1 MTKHCFPPAALMV
14 ALAIAAAVPAS
25 AGQRGAAPVPR
36 PGMPRDPAVGNSADQ
51 LPVGKGN
58 ISGVVAV
65 AGTGQPARRARVN
78 LSSTEMGRGRSTIT
92 DDSGRFAFA
101 QLPEGRYTMSA
112 SKQGYIA
119 GSYGQRIPGR
129 AGTPIQLADGQ
140 QMRIQLQIWRGSVIT
155 GVVLD
160 ETGEA
165 IPNTPVR
172 AFRYVFQGGQRVL
185 QQSGNAQTD
194 DRGVYRLF
202 GLQPGEYLVSATPR
216 GAILQ
221 PGAAVEEV
229 RVAVSAAIERAAASG
244 ALPAQAQASLI
255 ERAAAVSAGSGDAQ
269 PESGTGYAPVYYP
282 GTTSPSSATSITVG
296 PGEEKA
302 GIDFSY
308 QVVPVATVDGIVTS
322 STQMPPNVQ
331 VMLINT
337 GFNIPGLSPG
347 GARVDANGAFK
358 INNVPPGQYTVVAR
372 ATIQNGRGGGP
383 GGRGMAPTMVR
394 PDGGGRAMLAGPAAE
409 ATRLWGSVDI
419 SVDGRAVSNVLIN
432 LQQGVAVSGRIAFD
446 GTTAQPP
453 ADLSR
458 MRVNLQPVIT
468 PGTSGELVT
477 AAAGRVEADGKFTI
491 ASVVPGRYRLM
502 ASNAGEGWFLGS
514 SAIDGQDALDFAAE
528 IKGSVSSAVVTFTD
542 RRAELSG
549 TVTDEKSQPVSDYT
563 LIVFPADARYR
574 TPQSR
579 RIVSARPATDGRYS
593 FRSLPPGDYR
603 IATVL
608 DPEPGSWFD
617 PAFLEE
623 LEKSSV
629 RFSIAEGEKKE
640 QNLRVP
646 GA

>member
-1 MTKHCFPPAALMV
+1 
-14 ALAIAAAVPAS
+14 
-25 AGQRGAAPVPR
+25 
-36 PGMPRDPAVGNSADQ
+36 MPRDMPAGNTGDQ
-51 LPVGKGN
+51 LPVGKGS

-78 LSSTEMGRGRSTIT
+78 LSATEMGRSRSTVT
-92 DDSGRFAFA
+92 DESGRFAFA

-112 SKQGYIA
+112 SKQGYIG

-140 QMRIQLQIWRGSVIT
+140 QMRLQLQIWRGSVIT
-155 GVVLD
+155 GIVLD

-172 AFRYVFQGGQRVL
+172 VFRYVFQGGQRVL
-185 QQSGNAQTD
+185 QNAGQAQTD
-194 DRGVYRLF
+194 DRGVYRVF

-216 GAILQ
+216 NVSSN
-221 PGAAVEEV
+221 PGGVAAEEA
-229 RVAVSAAIERAAASG
+229 RLAVAAALERAAAAGG
-244 ALPAQAQASLI
+244 APGNFSVAVGQRVEAI
-255 ERAAAVSAGSGDAQ
+255 AANRVADGQ

-282 GTTSPSSATSITVG
+282 GTTSPASATSITVA

-308 QVVPVATVDGIVTS
+308 QVVPVATVEGIVTS

-331 VMLINT
+331 VMLINS
-337 GFNIPGLSPG
+337 GFNIAGLSPG

-358 INNVPPGQYTVVAR
+358 IPNVPPGQYTVVAR

-383 GGRGMAPTMVR
+383 GGRGMAPAMPR
-394 PDGGGRAMLAGPAAE
+394 PDGGGRAVLAGPPPE
-409 ATRLWGSVDI
+409 PTRLWGSVDI

-432 LQQGVAVSGRIAFD
+432 LQQGVPVSGRIAFE
-446 GTTAQPP
+446 GTTVQPP

-458 MRVNLQPVIT
+458 MRVNLQPVIA

-491 ASVVPGRYRLM
+491 TSVVPGRYRLM
-502 ASNAGEGWFLGS
+502 ASNPGEGWFLGS
-514 SAIDGQDALDFAAE
+514 SAIEGQDAIDFAVE
-528 IKGSVSSAVVTFTD
+528 IKGSVSSALVTFTD

-549 TVTDEKSQPVSDYT
+549 TVTDEKAQPVSDYT

-603 IATVL
+603 VAPVL

-623 LEKSSV
+623 LEKSSI

>member
-1 MTKHCFPPAALMV
+1 
-14 ALAIAAAVPAS
+14 
-25 AGQRGAAPVPR
+25 
-36 PGMPRDPAVGNSADQ
+36 MPRDMPAGNTGDQ
-51 LPVGKGN
+51 LPVGKGS

-78 LSSTEMGRGRSTIT
+78 LSATEMGRSRSTVT
-92 DDSGRFAFA
+92 DESGRFAFA

-112 SKQGYIA
+112 SKQGYIG

-140 QMRIQLQIWRGSVIT
+140 QMRLQLQIWRGSVIT
-155 GVVLD
+155 GIVLD

-172 AFRYVFQGGQRVL
+172 VFRYVFQGGQRVL
-185 QQSGNAQTD
+185 QNAGQAQTD
-194 DRGVYRLF
+194 DRGVYRVF

-216 GAILQ
+216 NVSSN
-221 PGAAVEEV
+221 PGGVAAEEA
-229 RVAVSAAIERAAASG
+229 RLAVAAALERAAAAGG
-244 ALPAQAQASLI
+244 APGNF
-255 ERAAAVSAGSGDAQ
+255 RVPDGQ

-282 GTTSPSSATSITVG
+282 GTTSPASATSITVA

-308 QVVPVATVDGIVTS
+308 QVVPVATVEGIVTS

-331 VMLINT
+331 VMLINS
-337 GFNIPGLSPG
+337 GFNIAGLSPG

-358 INNVPPGQYTVVAR
+358 IPNVPPGQYTVVAR

-383 GGRGMAPTMVR
+383 GGRGMAPAMPR
-394 PDGGGRAMLAGPAAE
+394 PDGGGRAVLAGPPPE
-409 ATRLWGSVDI
+409 PTRLWGSVDI

-432 LQQGVAVSGRIAFD
+432 LQQGVPVSGRIAFE
-446 GTTAQPP
+446 GTTVQPP

-458 MRVNLQPVIT
+458 MRVNLQPVIA

-491 ASVVPGRYRLM
+491 TSVVPGRYRLM
-502 ASNAGEGWFLGS
+502 ASNPGEGWFLGS
-514 SAIDGQDALDFAAE
+514 SAIEGQDAIDFAVE
-528 IKGSVSSAVVTFTD
+528 IKGSVSSALVTFTD

-549 TVTDEKSQPVSDYT
+549 TVTDEKAQPVSDYT

-603 IATVL
+603 VAPVL

-623 LEKSSV
+623 LEKSSI

>member
-1 MTKHCFPPAALMV
+1 MV
-14 ALAIAAAVPAS
+14 AVAIAAALPVS
-25 AGQRGAAPVPR
+25 AGQSGAQPPVPR
-36 PGMPRDPAVGNSADQ
+36 PAMPRDTPVAGAGDQ
-51 LPVGKGN
+51 LPVGKGS

-78 LSSTEMGRGRSTIT
+78 LSATEMGRGRSTLT

-112 SKQGYIA
+112 SKQGYIG

-140 QMRIQLQIWRGSVIT
+140 QMRVQLQIWRGSVIT

-172 AFRYVFQGGQRVL
+172 GFRYVFQGGQRVL

-194 DRGVYRLF
+194 DRGVYRIF

-216 GAILQ
+216 NVNSQSGAMAPEQARALVESARIAVGATAVPLQ
-221 PGAAVEEV
+221 VAIAERERVLAAV
-229 RVAVSAAIERAAASG
+229 
-244 ALPAQAQASLI
+244 
-255 ERAAAVSAGSGDAQ
+255 AGDVPPS
-269 PESGTGYAPVYYP
+269 ESGTGYAPVYYP
-282 GTTSPSSATSITVG
+282 GTTSPGNAATIAVG

-302 GIDFSY
+302 GIDFAY
-308 QVVPVATVDGIVTS
+308 QVVPVATVEGIVTS

-331 VMLINT
+331 VTLINSA
-337 GFNIPGLSPG
+337 FNVPGISPG
-347 GARVDANGAFK
+347 GSRVDSNGAFK
-358 INNVPPGQYTVVAR
+358 IANVPPGQYTVVAR
-372 ATIQNGRGGGP
+372 ATIAAGRGGGP
-383 GGRGMAPTMVR
+383 GGRAMLPAAPR
-394 PDGGGRAMLAGPAAE
+394 GEGGGRGGVPPGPPPE
-409 ATRLWGSVDI
+409 PTRLWGSVDI
-419 SVDGRAVSNVLIN
+419 SVDGRSVSNVLVN
-432 LQQGVAVSGRIAFD
+432 LQQGVPVSGRIAFD

-453 ADLSR
+453 TDLTR
-458 MRVNLQPVIT
+458 MRVNLQPVST

-477 AAAGRVEADGKFTI
+477 PAGGRVEADGRFTI

-502 ASNAGEGWFLGS
+502 ASGPAEGWFLGS
-514 SAIDGQDALDFAAE
+514 SSIEGQDALDFAAE
-528 IKGSVSSAVVTFTD
+528 IKGSVSSAVVTFVD

-579 RIVSARPATDGRYS
+579 RILSARPATDGRYS

-603 IATVL
+603 IAPVL

-623 LEKSSV
+623 LEKTSV

>member
-1 MTKHCFPPAALMV
+1 
-14 ALAIAAAVPAS
+14 
-25 AGQRGAAPVPR
+25 
-36 PGMPRDPAVGNSADQ
+36 MPRDMPAGNTGDP

-78 LSSTEMGRGRSTIT
+78 LSATEMGRSRSTVT
-92 DDSGRFAFA
+92 DESGRFAFA

-112 SKQGYIA
+112 SKQGYIG

-140 QMRIQLQIWRGSVIT
+140 QMRLQLQIWRGSVIT
-155 GVVLD
+155 GIVLD

-172 AFRYVFQGGQRVL
+172 VFRYVFQGGQRVL
-185 QQSGNAQTD
+185 QNAGQAQTD
-194 DRGVYRLF
+194 DRGVYRVF

-216 GAILQ
+216 NVSSN
-221 PGAAVEEV
+221 PGGVAAEEA
-229 RVAVSAAIERAAASG
+229 RLAVAAALERAAAAGG
-244 ALPAQAQASLI
+244 APGNFSVAVGQRVEAI
-255 ERAAAVSAGSGDAQ
+255 AANRVADGQ

-282 GTTSPSSATSITVG
+282 GTTSPASATSITVA

-308 QVVPVATVDGIVTS
+308 QVVPVATVEGIVTS

-331 VMLINT
+331 VMLINS
-337 GFNIPGLSPG
+337 GFNIAGLSPG

-358 INNVPPGQYTVVAR
+358 IPNVPPGQYTVVAR

-383 GGRGMAPTMVR
+383 GGRGMAPAMPR
-394 PDGGGRAMLAGPAAE
+394 PDGGGRAVLAGPPPE
-409 ATRLWGSVDI
+409 PTRLWGSVDI

-432 LQQGVAVSGRIAFD
+432 LQQGVPVSGRIAFE
-446 GTTAQPP
+446 GTTVQPP

-458 MRVNLQPVIT
+458 MRVNLQPVIA

-491 ASVVPGRYRLM
+491 TSVVPGRYRLM
-502 ASNAGEGWFLGS
+502 ASNPGEGWFLGS
-514 SAIDGQDALDFAAE
+514 SAIEGQDAIDFAVE
-528 IKGSVSSAVVTFTD
+528 IKGSVSSALVTFTD

-549 TVTDEKSQPVSDYT
+549 TVTDEKAQPVSDYT

-603 IATVL
+603 VAPVL

-623 LEKSSV
+623 LEKSSI